1 MCVFVCVYIFIFI
14 CILYLYYCI
23 IFIGYVTELMHM
35 SMRRRLE
42 LASYSESLA
51 EVAPLHASTPDFLTA
66 GIEKEDKEEVVK
78 HHKTRFLKAACD
90 VSVPLIS
97 TEENSCREKQRKR
110 CQKRRNEDN
119 EQRQEQKKR
128 KMK

>member
-1 MCVFVCVYIFIFI
+1 
-14 CILYLYYCI
+14 
-23 IFIGYVTELMHM
+23 
-35 SMRRRLE
+35 MRRRLE

-66 GIEKEDKEEVVK
+66 GIGKEDKEEVVK

-97 TEENSCREKQRKR
+97 TEEIAVERSNGKDAKKGEMKTMNKD
-110 CQKRRNEDN
+110 RN
-119 EQRQEQKKR
+119 KR
-128 KMK
+128 KER